1 MHFRILAFLVPG
13 MLLKCLQKLIKFRMA
28 ETSNWENWQCL
39 WCPRGIYACH
49 AKHAINKDKNVM
61 DIDFCSLTLPRMHQ
75 VNAFS
80 CNTIIIQWFL
90 MMKVTYLGNFPLF
103 CGPEMWP
110 AVVPVYT
117 VFPPIIVGLNFF
129 LPAFTQF
136 TERLWVAAKHS
147 LRDRYRHSQ
156 NL

>member
-1 MHFRILAFLVPG
+1 MHFRILTFFPG

-39 WCPRGIYACH
+39 CCPRGIYACH
-49 AKHAINKDKNVM
+49 VKHAIDKDKNVM
-61 DIDFCSLTLPRMHQ
+61 DNGFLFTDTSPYASSQCTQLQHY
-75 VNAFS
+75 N
-80 CNTIIIQWFL
+80 NTKSV
-90 MMKVTYLGNFPLF
+90 MNVTYLGNFPLF
-103 CGPEMWP
+103 SGPEMWP
-110 AVVPVYT
+110 AVFPVYS
-117 VFPPIIVGLNFF
+117 VSPPIIVGLNFF

-136 TERLWVAAKHS
+136 TERLWLAAKHS